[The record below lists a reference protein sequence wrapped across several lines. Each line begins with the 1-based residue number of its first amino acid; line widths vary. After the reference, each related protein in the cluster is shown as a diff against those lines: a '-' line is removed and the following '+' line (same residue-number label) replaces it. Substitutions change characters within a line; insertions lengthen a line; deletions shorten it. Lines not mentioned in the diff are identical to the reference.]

1 MLRENFLQILMAIFG
16 VLCCIGV
23 YIAFNVTN
31 IFISFLGIVI
41 FSISLFMLYKCY
53 VESEK

>member
-1 MLRENFLQILMAIFG
+1 MSRENFLQVLIAVFS
-16 VLCCIGV
+16 VLCFVGV

>member
-1 MLRENFLQILMAIFG
+1 MLRENFLQILMTIFG